1 MRLKKKK
8 KLYGFQIISLQIIPT
23 EQFILKK
30 NLPALK
36 PIYSYQELIGGE

>member
-1 MRLKKKK
+1 MRLKKK
-8 KLYGFQIISLQIIPT
+8 LCGFQIISLQIILT

-36 PIYSYQELIGGE
+36 PIYSYRELTGGE